1 LSIILIPSTKSLT
14 VTNKIPNGNINN
26 DIITV
31 GSDGKYDYISYLFF
45 DISTIPINVSILDAE
60 LVLFKVNNFYNNLM
74 EEFCIYPISDYFSTY
89 TTFNNR
95 PKVNTIIKK
104 VFHPITSKVAVTIN
118 LTSFVSLWIKNQL
131 NITGIALLGKNTN
144 TLAEFGSSI
153 CKDNYLIPFIKI
165 LVKPIINNCSNCYN
179 NTSIEG
185 TMKQIHLVGK
195 VAPESKYA
203 AIVNV
208 GVKRNTT
215 GHTDNYY
222 VADVYDNSQSV
233 DPLDIDRTYNIAIIP
248 KENPGDIENV
258 SLYGSYKE

>member
-1 LSIILIPSTKSLT
+1 MSIILIPSTKSLT

-26 DIITV
+26 NIITV

-165 LVKPIINNCSNCYN
+165 LVNPINCNNYSN

-185 TMKQIHLVGK
+185 SMKRIKVVGK
-195 VAPESKYA
+195 VAPESKYV
-203 AIVNV
+203 AIVNI
-208 GVKRNTT
+208 GVKRKNT

-222 VADVYDNSQSV
+222 VADEYDNSQNLN
-233 DPLDIDRTYNIAIIP
+233 PLKINKTYNIAIIP
-248 KENPGDIENV
+248 KKNPGDIENI
-258 SLYGSYKE
+258 SFYGSYKE